1 MNLRLRALALF
12 SAACWLAGF
21 SVNAPAQEYP
31 SRLIRIVVA
40 SGAGGPVDLTGRLI
54 AHKLSESW
62 KQPVIVEN
70 RVGASEIIGT
80 EAVAKSKP
88 DGYTLLIVANPF
100 TVNPAVFPKLPY
112 DPVRS
117 FETVTM
123 LTQTP
128 MALVANP
135 KAPFGSVK
143 QLVAYAKAHPGDI
156 AWASAG
162 VATMNHIT
170 GEQFA
175 AESGIKILHVPYKD
189 GSPAAA
195 NGVIGGDT
203 QFGIVGLAS
212 AMPFVQSGRLRVLA
226 VTTAKRTAL
235 APEVPSLAELGFAGI
250 DAAVRVGMYAPAG
263 TPKDVIAKLNAEVN
277 RILQDPGTRQQ
288 MANIGADTYGT
299 TTPEEHRAIIDR
311 IAAQIAK
318 IVQQANIRLE

>member
-1 MNLRLRALALF
+1 MNASIRTMALL
-12 SAACWLAGF
+12 SAAWL
-21 SVNAPAQEYP
+21 SVAFWMPAAAQEYP
-31 SRLIRIVVA
+31 ARLIRIVVA
-40 SGAGGPVDLTGRLI
+40 SGAGGPVDLTGRVI
-54 AHKLSESW
+54 AQKLSEAW

-88 DGYTLLIVANPF
+88 DGYTLLIVANPL
-100 TVNPAVFPKLPY
+100 TINPAVFAKLPY

-117 FETVTM
+117 FTTVTM

-128 MALVANP
+128 MAVVANP
-135 KAPFGSVK
+135 KAPFNSISELIA
-143 QLVAYAKAHPGDI
+143 QAKARPGDI

-175 AESGIKILHVPYKD
+175 AETGIKILHVPYKD

-195 NGVIGGDT
+195 NGVISGDA
-203 QFGIVGLAS
+203 QFGIVALAS
-212 AMPFVQSGRLRVLA
+212 AMPFVQSGRLKALA
-226 VTTAKRTAL
+226 VTTEKRTAL
-235 APEVPSLAELGFAGI
+235 APDVPSLAELGVAGI

-263 TPKDVIAKLNAEVN
+263 TPKEVIAKLNAEVN

-288 MANIGADTYGT
+288 LANIGADPYGS
-299 TTPEEHRAIIDR
+299 TTPEEHRAIISR

-318 IVQQANIRLE
+318 IVAQSNIKIE